1 MLVVILLVS
10 ALLLSFERITY
21 FLVSR
26 YPDGWC
32 RLCQRP
38 PLASFGGPVNALHG
52 LFYAFKAIQG
62 AVFLYWWMVFGDT
75 WIPLPTAEGIAL
87 IVGVLLIGAGI
98 FLNGIVFNR
107 LGRTGVFYGAQIGY
121 DVPWITGFPFSVMRH
136 PQYLG
141 ALFCIWGLFVVM
153 RFPHDDW
160 FYLPLME
167 TAFYAWGA
175 YKEP

>member
-10 ALLLSFERITY
+10 AILLSFERITY

-26 YPDGWC
+26 YPERWY

-38 PLASFGGPVNALHG
+38 PLAVFDGPVNALHK
-52 LFYAFKAIQG
+52 LFYGFKAIQG
-62 AVFLYWWMVFGDT
+62 AVFLYWWMLLGDT
-75 WIPLPTAEGIAL
+75 WMPLPTAEGIAL
-87 IVGVLLIGAGI
+87 IAGLLLIAAGV
-98 FLNGIVFNR
+98 FLNAAVFSR
-107 LGRTGVFYGAQIGY
+107 LGRTGVFYGAEIGY
-121 DVPWITGFPFSVMRH
+121 ELPWITGFPFSMMRH

-141 ALFCIWGLFVVM
+141 ALLCIWGLFVVM
-153 RFPHDDW
+153 RFPNGDW

-175 YKEP
+175 YNEP

>member
-10 ALLLSFERITY
+10 AILLSFERITY

-26 YPDGWC
+26 YPERWYH
-32 RLCQRP
+32 LCQRP
-38 PLASFGGPVNALHG
+38 PLAAFDGPVNALRA
-52 LFYAFKAIQG
+52 LFLGFKVIQG
-62 AVFLYWWMVFGDT
+62 AVFLYWWILFGET

-87 IVGVLLIGAGI
+87 IAGLLLIGAGV
-98 FLNGIVFNR
+98 FLNAAVFSR
-107 LGRTGVFYGAQIGY
+107 LGRTGVFYGAEIGY

-141 ALFCIWGLFVVM
+141 ALLCIWGLFVVM
-153 RFPHDDW
+153 RFPNSDW
-160 FYLPLME
+160 FYLPVME

-175 YKEP
+175 YNEP